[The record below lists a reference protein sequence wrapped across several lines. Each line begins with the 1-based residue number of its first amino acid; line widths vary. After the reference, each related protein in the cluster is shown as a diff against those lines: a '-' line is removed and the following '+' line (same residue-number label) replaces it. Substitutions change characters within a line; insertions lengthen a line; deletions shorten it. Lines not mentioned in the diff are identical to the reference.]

1 MKVHPD
7 YIPKPDEVMQ
17 AGRYGHVVRQYVIP
31 CNPKTAEQMR
41 VRSALSGA
49 SKLWRLITEQE
60 RRAWFALAGE
70 LKGTRGFS
78 PGLTAV
84 GLFIAVNTALAAE
97 GKPPVHSVPP
107 LPCFGPSPIKEVR
120 IVLRQ
125 GKYRLLLDCPETP
138 QHAVIIRATAPQS
151 LGRSVPPRA
160 TQLGLMPAPE
170 GGVVDLTDLYTSRF
184 GPISPQR
191 HIFLYTIQTENG
203 FKDREQFWDVA
214 CCPN

>member
-17 AGRYGHVVRQYVIP
+17 AGRYGHVVRQRVIP
-31 CNPKTAEQMR
+31 RNPRSEQQMR

-49 SKLWRLITEQE
+49 SQLWCQITEPE
-60 RRAWFALAGE
+60 RRAWLALAGE
-70 LKGTRGFS
+70 LKGKHGFS
-78 PGLTAV
+78 PGLTASR
-84 GLFIAVNTALAAE
+84 LFVAVNTTLAAE

-107 LPCFGPSPIKEVR
+107 LPCFAPSPIKEAR